1 MKFLANPIARFLTVC
16 GAVAICA
23 SFAMIGLMPMGSL
36 GSALGSHLSPSL
48 EAQGY
53 SNATPTIS
61 SGFGTSPSVTA
72 GKVGSFRINVGTGGS
87 ATGGVIA
94 MNFTAPTGWNCQ
106 VNDLTAAAAHVAAF
120 TDRQTASS
128 TTTVTI
134 EHQTLSTGAVLVYTA
149 SDIVQLICAPF

>member
-1 MKFLANPIARFLTVC
+1 MKFLTNPIARFLTLC
-16 GAVAICA
+16 GAIAVCA
-23 SFAMIGLMPMGSL
+23 TFAMIGLMPLGSL
-36 GSALGSHLSPSL
+36 SGLSPSL

-72 GKVGSFRINVGTGGS
+72 GKVGSFRINVGTGGA

-149 SDIVQLICAPF
+149 SDIVQLLCTPF